1 MHLLVVFIGYDR
13 LLGVEFV
20 DEELDV
26 AGAALDL
33 RVVAVGDGGEAGQVE
48 GGHAAQRGQ
57 EEPRAPSS
65 HYRDKMI

>member
-1 MHLLVVFIGYDR
+1 MIFIGYDC

-33 RVVAVGDGGEAGQVE
+33 RVVAVGDGGQAGQVE
-48 GGHAAQRGQ
+48 AGHAA
-57 EEPRAPSS
+57 
-65 HYRDKMI
+65 

>member
-1 MHLLVVFIGYDR
+1 MIFIGYDC

-33 RVVAVGDGGEAGQVE
+33 RVVAVGDGGQAGQVE
-48 GGHAAQRGQ
+48 AGHAAQRGQ

-65 HYRDKMI
+65 HYRDKII

>member
-1 MHLLVVFIGYDR
+1 MHSLVVFIGYDC
-13 LLGVEFV
+13 LFGVQFV

-33 RVVAVGDGGEAGQVE
+33 RVVAVCDGGEAGQVE
-48 GGHAAQRGQ
+48 GGHTAQRGQ

-65 HYRDKMI
+65 HY